1 MCIALGRSLRGRFKS
16 STPTPITTVLGPWP
30 PPSSSPEAWVFVSL
44 TKVYSN
50 NGRTEIKINGSLHE
64 KSEKG
69 NVRKTEMGKCW
80 LGDVGCWWLQ
90 DHKKWGIKIHNF
102 LKLWNAYCSIKNL
115 YITAVSLN
123 KVAKPK
129 GLLPRTTWKPYFLFH
144 QLFVSCC
151 CLLRKKGFIKRCFYD
166 VFFSGVASLIHHS
179 NNTEN
184 VNSSQTQTS

>member
-1 MCIALGRSLRGRFKS
+1 MCIALGWSLRGRFKS

-30 PPSSSPEAWVFVSL
+30 PPSSSPKAWVFVSL

-50 NGRTEIKINGSLHE
+50 NGRTEIKTQRLSPR
-64 KSEKG
+64 K
-69 NVRKTEMGKCW
+69 VRERASGEMAKCW
-80 LGDVGCWWLQ
+80 LGDVVCWWLQ
-90 DHKKWGIKIHNF
+90 DHKKWGIKIHIF

-115 YITAVSLN
+115 YITPVSLN

-144 QLFVSCC
+144 QLLVSCC

-184 VNSSQTQTS
+184 VNSSRTKIS